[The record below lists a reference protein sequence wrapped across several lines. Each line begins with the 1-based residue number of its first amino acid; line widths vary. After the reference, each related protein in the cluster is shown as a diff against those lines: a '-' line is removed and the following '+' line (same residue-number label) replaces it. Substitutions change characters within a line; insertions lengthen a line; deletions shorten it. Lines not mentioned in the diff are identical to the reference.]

1 MVLSTS
7 CSNKINRLCTEKSL
21 CSAHFISHSLH
32 SRHDFLL
39 KRGQD
44 GLIPADLLINRAAV
58 ELRARSLEVKP
69 V

>member
-7 CSNKINRLCTEKSL
+7 YSNKVNRLCTEKCL
-21 CSAHFISHSLH
+21 CSAHFIRDSLH
-32 SRHDFLL
+32 SRDDFLL

-44 GLIPADLLINRAAV
+44 GLFPTDLLINRAAV
-58 ELRARSLEVKP
+58 ELCARSLEVKP